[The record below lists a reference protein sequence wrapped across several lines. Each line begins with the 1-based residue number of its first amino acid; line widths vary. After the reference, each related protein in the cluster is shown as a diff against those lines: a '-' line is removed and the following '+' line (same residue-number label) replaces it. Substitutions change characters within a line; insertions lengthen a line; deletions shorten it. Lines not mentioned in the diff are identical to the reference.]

1 MPPCHLDA
9 RSQLLLALYEKRD
22 RKGIP
27 ETTTTEF
34 ANKLTPDDLY
44 HAAQVLSKKGL
55 AKCLPMLG
63 KSVFAKITDEGIA
76 VVEGAC
82 LT

>member
-27 ETTTTEF
+27 ETTTAEF
-34 ANKLTPDDLY
+34 AHTVAPNDLF
-44 HAAQVLSKKGL
+44 HAAKDLSSKGL
-55 AKCLPMLG
+55 IKCLPMLG
-63 KSVFAKITDEGIA
+63 ESVFAKITYEGIA
-76 VVEGAC
+76 VVEETW